1 MESHSITLHL
11 PETLYKRYQQRAEM
25 SHRSLETEIL
35 DAVASAASVE
45 DELPPDLI
53 AELEA
58 LEGLDDKELW
68 RLAKEAMSQRASEEL
83 EALNFKERDEGLSP
97 EEDATRAKL
106 IHEYERVMLTRAK
119 AAKLLKDRGHD
130 VSRILATQ

>member
-1 MESHSITLHL
+1 MTSHAVTLHL
-11 PETLYKRYQQRAEM
+11 PETLYKRFQQRAEM

-35 DAVASAASVE
+35 DTVASAASVE

-53 AELEA
+53 EALEA
-58 LEGLDDKELW
+58 LERLDDKELW
-68 RLAKEAMSQRASEEL
+68 RLAEETMSQRASEEL

-106 IHEYERVMLTRAK
+106 IHEYERVMLIRAK